1 MSKNLRVITYIIPES
16 FRGKTVEAFLRSE
29 GFSKNVIYHLRNTGT
44 DVLPTDISGLLLNNR
59 KTWLRQT
66 LKEGDI
72 LCCSILETED
82 SPNVTETEIPLS
94 IIYEDQDLMVIN
106 KPWNMPIHPSL
117 GHHENTLA
125 NALSWYTHHKLGF
138 DTYVNRVINRLDKNT
153 SGLLISAKNMLSAA
167 KLGDMVREHSIHRE
181 YLAICQG
188 DARELLPI
196 YPAVA
201 EGFDITIDAPIARK
215 EESLV
220 ERIVDFDRGDAAVT
234 HVKVLSY
241 DCDKDISLLRIKLET
256 GRTHQI
262 RVHMRHAGHPLIGDF
277 LYNPDFR
284 FIERQAL
291 HSHRLSFRHPISG
304 ESLCFTAPL
313 PEDMSRLFPDFIH
326 INMLTA
332 PCR

>member
-44 DVLPTDISGLLLNNR
+44 DVLPADIDGLLLNDR

-66 LKEGDI
+66 LEEGDV
-72 LCCSILETED
+72 LRCNILETED
-82 SPNVTETEIPLS
+82 SPNVTESEIPLS
-94 IIYEDQDLMVIN
+94 IVYEDQDLMVIN
-106 KPWNMPIHPSL
+106 KPSDMPIHPSI

-167 KLGDMVREHSIHRE
+167 KLGDMVRERSVHRE

-188 DARELLPI
+188 DAGDLMPM
-196 YPAVA
+196 YPAVT
-201 EGFDITIDAPIARK
+201 EGFDITISAPIARK
-215 EESLV
+215 EESVV
-220 ERIVDFDRGDAAVT
+220 ERIVDFGRGDDAVT

-241 DCDKDISLLRIKLET
+241 DSEKDLSLLRIKLET

-262 RVHMRHAGHPLIGDF
+262 RVHMKYAGHPLIGDF
-277 LYNPDFR
+277 LYNPDFE
-284 FIERQAL
+284 FMERQAL
-291 HSHRLSFRHPISG
+291 HSYKLEFNHPITGEKLSFVAS
-304 ESLCFTAPL
+304 L
-313 PEDMSRLFPDFIH
+313 PEDMRRLFPGFI
-326 INMLTA
+326 I
-332 PCR
+332 

>member
-44 DVLPTDISGLLLNNR
+44 VVQPADIDGLLLNDR

-66 LKEGDI
+66 LEEGDV
-72 LCCSILETED
+72 LRCNILETED
-82 SPNVTETEIPLS
+82 SPNVTESEIPLS
-94 IIYEDQDLMVIN
+94 IVYEDQDLMVIN
-106 KPWNMPIHPSL
+106 KPSDMPIHPSI

-167 KLGDMVREHSIHRE
+167 KLGDMVRERSVHRE

-188 DARELLPI
+188 DAGDLMPM
-196 YPAVA
+196 YPAVT
-201 EGFDITIDAPIARK
+201 EGFDITISAPIARK
-215 EESLV
+215 EESVV
-220 ERIVDFDRGDAAVT
+220 ERIVDFDRGDDAVT

-241 DCDKDISLLRIKLET
+241 DSEKDLSLLRIKLET

-262 RVHMRHAGHPLIGDF
+262 RVHMKYAGHPLTGDF
-277 LYNPDFR
+277 LYNPDFE
-284 FIERQAL
+284 FMERQAL
-291 HSHRLSFRHPISG
+291 HSYKLEFNHPITGEKLSFAAS
-304 ESLCFTAPL
+304 L
-313 PEDMSRLFPDFIH
+313 PEDMRRLFPGFI
-326 INMLTA
+326 I
-332 PCR
+332 